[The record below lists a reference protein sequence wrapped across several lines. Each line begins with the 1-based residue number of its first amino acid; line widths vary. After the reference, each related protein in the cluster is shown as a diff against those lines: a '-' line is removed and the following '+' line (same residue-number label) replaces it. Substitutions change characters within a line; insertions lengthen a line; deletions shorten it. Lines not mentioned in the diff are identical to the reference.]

1 MRWIFSPTIRAVHGF
16 STRHG
21 GVSPQPFE
29 SLNLGGKEDD
39 PANIARNRKRALG
52 DLNIDPARISYLDQV
67 HSTTVCRAKPEKQTG
82 DALVTGEKNLPIAV
96 GAADCYPILFH
107 DEAHGVIG
115 AAHCGW
121 KGTLGR
127 IAANTIAEMQKLGAE
142 TQHIRI
148 AIGQGIC
155 RENYEVSGEL
165 IAQFRE
171 AGFPDSCWSGRQ
183 LDLLAANRFVA
194 LEAGIPEENI
204 WSMQRCTTE
213 PDFFSYRRD
222 GGKTGRMW
230 AVIMLK

>member
-1 MRWIFSPTIRAVHGF
+1 MRWLFAPSINTVHGF

-21 GVSPQPFE
+21 GISPKPFE
-29 SLNLGGKEDD
+29 SLNLGGSEDI
-39 PANIARNRKRALG
+39 PSNIALNRERALS
-52 DLNIDPARISYLDQV
+52 DLGISFSRVSYLDQI
-67 HSTTVCRAKPEKQTG
+67 HSNMVCQAQPGKQTG
-82 DALVTGEKNLPIAV
+82 DALVTSQKGLAIAV

-107 DEAHGVIG
+107 DETHGVIG

-127 IAANTIAEMQKLGAE
+127 IVANTIREMEKLGAE
-142 TQHIRI
+142 TRHIRI

-155 RENYEVSGEL
+155 RQNYEVSEDV
-165 IAQFRE
+165 ISRFHE
-171 AGFPDSCWSGRQ
+171 ARFPEYCWSNRQ

-194 LEAGIPEENI
+194 LENGIPENNI
-204 WSMQRCTTE
+204 WSMNRCTTE
-213 PDFFSYRRD
+213 ADFFSYRRD